1 MEKDKEPL
9 LREYLN
15 KIKKIHPIVHC
26 ITNTITVNDCANMVL
41 ALGAS
46 PTMAHHTLEVEEIT
60 AGTTAL
66 VCNLGATECLEA
78 MELAGEK
85 AAALGHPIVLD
96 PVGVAGSTFRRNKCM
111 ALMERVHPTCI
122 RGNYSE
128 ILALMR
134 QRNTA
139 VGVDAA
145 DTDMDLDALQQFADE
160 VHGIVVASGEKDYIT
175 DGKRLYVCERGHRM
189 MSHITGSGCMS
200 SVALATF
207 LAVEPSIESANACCH
222 FLGQMGELAAKQTE
236 ERAGGTMTFRE
247 LFLDAVSLQ
256 GVLGYKNT
264 QV

>member
-1 MEKDKEPL
+1 MESDAEI
-9 LREYLN
+9 RTYLN
-15 KIKKIHPIVHC
+15 RIKTLHPVIHC
-26 ITNTITVNDCANMVL
+26 ITNTVTMNDCANLAL

-46 PTMAHHTLEVEEIT
+46 PTMAHHEKEVEEIA
-60 AGTTAL
+60 AGADAL
-66 VCNLGATECLEA
+66 VCNLGATECLDA
-78 MELAGEK
+78 MFLAGEK
-85 AAALGHPIVLD
+85 AHDLAHPIVLD
-96 PVGVAGSTFRRNKCM
+96 PVGVAGSSYRRKKCM
-111 ALMERVHPTCI
+111 DLIRHIEPTCI

-160 VHGIVVASGEKDYIT
+160 VHEIVVASGEKDYIT

-236 ERAGGTMTFRE
+236 EKAGGTMTFRE

-256 GVLGYKNT
+256 GILWEDNT
-264 QV
+264 QL

>member
-1 MEKDKEPL
+1 M
-9 LREYLN
+9 
-15 KIKKIHPIVHC
+15 
-26 ITNTITVNDCANMVL
+26 
-41 ALGAS
+41 
-46 PTMAHHTLEVEEIT
+46 
-60 AGTTAL
+60 
-66 VCNLGATECLEA
+66 
-78 MELAGEK
+78 
-85 AAALGHPIVLD
+85 LD

-207 LAVEPSIESANACCH
+207 FGSGTFDRECKCLLSFSWSNGRTCSKTDRRES
-222 FLGQMGELAAKQTE
+222 
-236 ERAGGTMTFRE
+236 RRY
-247 LFLDAVSLQ
+247 DDIS
-256 GVLGYKNT
+256 
-264 QV
+264 

>member
-1 MEKDKEPL
+1 
-9 LREYLN
+9 
-15 KIKKIHPIVHC
+15 
-26 ITNTITVNDCANMVL
+26 
-41 ALGAS
+41 
-46 PTMAHHTLEVEEIT
+46 
-60 AGTTAL
+60 
-66 VCNLGATECLEA
+66 
-78 MELAGEK
+78 
-85 AAALGHPIVLD
+85 
-96 PVGVAGSTFRRNKCM
+96 
-111 ALMERVHPTCI
+111 
-122 RGNYSE
+122 
-128 ILALMR
+128 
-134 QRNTA
+134 
-139 VGVDAA
+139 
-145 DTDMDLDALQQFADE
+145 MDLDALQQFADE

>member
-1 MEKDKEPL
+1 MESDAEI
-9 LREYLN
+9 RTYLN
-15 KIKKIHPIVHC
+15 RIKTLHPVIHC
-26 ITNTITVNDCANMVL
+26 ITNTVTMNDCANLAL

-46 PTMAHHTLEVEEIT
+46 PTMAHHEKEVEEIA
-60 AGTTAL
+60 AGADAL
-66 VCNLGATECLEA
+66 VCNLGATECLDA
-78 MELAGEK
+78 MFLAGEK
-85 AAALGHPIVLD
+85 AHDLAHPIVLD
-96 PVGVAGSTFRRNKCM
+96 PVGVAGSSYRRKKCM
-111 ALMERVHPTCI
+111 DLIRHIEPTCI

-160 VHGIVVASGEKDYIT
+160 VHEIVVASGEKDYIT

-256 GVLGYKNT
+256 GILWKDNT
-264 QV
+264 QL

>member
-15 KIKKIHPIVHC
+15 KIKQIHPIVHC

-60 AGTTAL
+60 AGTNAL

-128 ILALMR
+128 IC
-134 QRNTA
+134 
-139 VGVDAA
+139 D
-145 DTDMDLDALQQFADE
+145 
-160 VHGIVVASGEKDYIT
+160 
-175 DGKRLYVCERGHRM
+175 
-189 MSHITGSGCMS
+189 
-200 SVALATF
+200 SV
-207 LAVEPSIESANACCH
+207 I
-222 FLGQMGELAAKQTE
+222 
-236 ERAGGTMTFRE
+236 RR
-247 LFLDAVSLQ
+247 
-256 GVLGYKNT
+256 
-264 QV
+264 